1 MGLVGEV
8 SGMLVCPVH
17 RVDEQKL
24 HFPGWAQAGKGK
36 TGLCLLWLENSS
48 DRTSAAQ
55 RREAAQG
62 TIYVC
67 VCLCSYARIYV
78 CVHTR

>member
-17 RVDEQKL
+17 RVDEQQL
-24 HFPGWAQAGKGK
+24 QFPGWAQAGKGK

-48 DRTSAAQ
+48 DRTAAGISKYKFP
-55 RREAAQG
+55 A
-62 TIYVC
+62 
-67 VCLCSYARIYV
+67 
-78 CVHTR
+78 